1 MKVWVYRNLRRGRGK
16 HNCFWSIR
24 HKRKVI
30 NKHERTPN
38 LVLVNV
44 DSKINSKTLETI
56 KETGKKTPAV
66 FLVGEYTETF
76 IEVPPSNAERIT
88 FNPMFHNTFIWAKDD
103 TKVTGPLDRVWF
115 TKDGVFSIRGIN
127 GRASN
132 QINKPHRRVQ

>member
-1 MKVWVYRNLRRGRGK
+1 MEVEVYRNLRRGKGK
-16 HNCFWSIR
+16 NNCFWSIR

-44 DSKINSKTLETI
+44 DSKINSKTLERI

-76 IEVPPSNAERIT
+76 IEAPPSYAERIT
-88 FNPMFHNTFIWAKDD
+88 FNPMFHNTFIWAKDN

-115 TKDGVFSIRGIN
+115 TRNGVFSTRGSD

-132 QINKPHRRVQ
+132 QTNKPHQRVQ